1 MEMNFV
7 YIYKCKLKL
16 NMITVD
22 CMCVCVCVSLLC
34 IYELVYHARV
44 MLAWVN
50 VFMMVF
56 VFLMLMILQLLQLF
70 SICCF
75 SSESEE
81 EAPPPK
87 KEYHFKNKKEAIEAF
102 KTLLKE
108 KVQSLF
114 GLAVIVVGAQLNPL
128 GVTQYV

>member
-1 MEMNFV
+1 MHIRAGIPCSCYVGMGECF
-7 YIYKCKLKL
+7 YDGICFP
-16 NMITVD
+16 
-22 CMCVCVCVSLLC
+22 
-34 IYELVYHARV
+34 HAHDF
-44 MLAWVN
+44 AT
-50 VFMMVF
+50 
-56 VFLMLMILQLLQLF
+56 LQLF

-114 GLAVIVVGAQLNPL
+114 CLAVIVVGAQLNPL

>member
-1 MEMNFV
+1 MVGIDTDPSNYTCLFDCNF
-7 YIYKCKLKL
+7 
-16 NMITVD
+16 
-22 CMCVCVCVSLLC
+22 
-34 IYELVYHARV
+34 
-44 MLAWVN
+44 
-50 VFMMVF
+50 F
-56 VFLMLMILQLLQLF
+56 VKKINSVVVLGF
-70 SICCF
+70 CCF

-114 GLAVIVVGAQLNPL
+114 CLAVIVMGAQLNPL

>member
-7 YIYKCKLKL
+7 YIFKCKLKL

-22 CMCVCVCVSLLC
+22 FVCVHVYVSLLC
-34 IYELVYHARV
+34 IYKLVYDALCYVGMGECFYDGICFPHTHDFAT
-44 MLAWVN
+44 
-50 VFMMVF
+50 
-56 VFLMLMILQLLQLF
+56 LQLF

-108 KVQSLF
+108 KVRSHF
-114 GLAVIVVGAQLNPL
+114 CLAVVVVVPS
-128 GVTQYV
+128 